1 MTNNQS
7 LKKRLLALLLSLCI
21 VCGMLPAMALT
32 ASAQEVTSG
41 TGSAENPLPIRTADE
56 LAQVGQLIGNGSI
69 WSILNVPENSIIH
82 YRLDAD
88 ISLSAYVSGA
98 GWTPIG
104 NETYP
109 FTGVFDGNGHAITGL
124 AVSIDTGNAQ
134 DVEEY
139 PGLFGVVSGTVT
151 GVTVDVSTYSRGV
164 GTVRAGGIAGGVI
177 ENCFVSGRME
187 SKATGGDGGI
197 VGFLDGGMVK
207 SCIVTASMIDNGLSG
222 GVCGF
227 AAQQTSSGSISGCA
241 VLSKQIDGYVINR
254 EGFTTN
260 ITKDGCFAW
269 NGVGLL
275 YGNSGFQ
282 GIPTKSVGELQTA
295 AAWPEAFKAAP
306 WQYEEGKMPSLA
318 RGIQPLP
325 TYILGG
331 FDGNGSVSDPYLIS
345 DPEGLALFSRMSR
358 NNSLAGVCFQLK
370 ADIDMKRYAD
380 MAAEDP
386 DFDPNY
392 DAAKG
397 WLPIRTFRGN
407 FDGSGFA
414 IRNLF
419 IDRPEEDSV
428 GFFGDIKG
436 NGDVYKATTLTI
448 GSEGI
453 IQKLGME
460 DADVTGKAETGA
472 IAGRMTYGKL
482 WNCYSTGKV
491 SGGGKYQSTHMVE
504 DLAMDDVFQFMS
516 AGGVVGEALG
526 SAITGC
532 YSTAAVNGVF
542 AVGGLA
548 GFFWGTM
555 SDCYTTGSVTS
566 KYGDGVGGVL
576 GMDHS
581 DGSSISRCY
590 STATVEAGPLF
601 RKRIDT
607 WTGTGGVIGFGVGY
621 LTDLYA
627 LNDRVDNNLPS
638 ELTTPDTFSSW
649 VCYKVVGVSVQVEN
663 SSQKSWTGMELRGET
678 KWRTRYDNNAAY
690 FKTAGAWSSFN
701 YLDAWTI
708 EDGMLPILKHTG
720 GPQSGKPPLWFED
733 ELMDGY
739 ATKPALKDGARYE
752 IWKASELAWCGLY
765 PGELNNK
772 TLDIKADID
781 LSAYSLGAGW
791 LPVGMEVSDTIT
803 GLRVLGNGHT
813 ITGMTVNR
821 THIPTISDGTVHPS
835 NNANYGL
842 FGRLINAEISDLH
855 IRDAKFTGGN
865 AMHIGALVAYGE
877 NLTIRNCSAQSV
889 VEEHGR
895 YLGGLVGRVIDSC
908 TFHKVSADFTCNY
921 RNENSSTVPTG
932 SIGGILGFWDRV
944 SSCTLSVSDVFS
956 KVRVFRE
963 NSKSELGCVGGII
976 GYMDIPYPDNE
987 VTALLTDCYSDIEVS
1002 GGSADS
1008 ETVVGGLIGDMQY
1021 ITLTNKSYRL
1031 SNCYVTGSLSGT
1043 WAGGAIGHVVLG
1055 SGGHNTDKTIQFQL
1069 DNVLLLLN
1077 KIEGTDTV
1085 GAVCGKNDTVASDG
1099 HLIVHF
1105 RSVTDGD
1112 KNKRFTQKLDR
1123 WDGTKYILDGAE
1135 ATTNNQLDDFLFIP
1149 YFGSV
1154 DADRIAGAYFYDTK
1168 DSPWYKNPWS
1178 MKGSGYLPTLSTLQ
1192 GGHIRQLGAIPLYIL
1207 LKCTWAMPIA
1217 IEVFSRE
1224 DLNLLSAYINAGGSN
1239 ERLNILLAQS
1249 IDMGDA
1255 PFTPMGTEEHPFD
1268 GTFDGQGYSIRGLR
1282 VDTTAAGG
1290 PAGLFGAASDSSTIQ
1305 NLALIDPDVQGG
1317 DGVGALAGMTAG
1329 NVRRCYAAASS
1340 VYPWSF
1346 SAGSAQVRGNSNVG
1360 GLIGQLSGEN
1370 NASAVEDCYTAVNVL
1385 AMKDNAGGLV
1395 GGVDLTAAGV
1405 DKTISRC
1412 YTIGRVTS
1420 QGRYAGGIY
1429 GRSLTGERL
1438 RLQVL
1443 LVMSPSIMNSAA
1455 DNNCAIGGDTTAS
1468 YVEENA
1474 AQTFIWEGLNATWNR
1489 TNPELNPPLR
1499 MNMSEED
1506 GYANLCW
1513 ANTWTTFM
1521 QFDPQKTGDV
1531 WLTADG
1537 VSAALKGFHNEQQSF
1552 VLENLTAGNPT
1563 LRQDGEYYLI
1573 RSARDWEIMGQMVN
1587 EQPQTY
1593 AGAKFRLEAD
1603 IAFGDD
1609 LVYMGSYVPVG
1620 RTVPF
1625 TGELYGNGH
1634 TITFDPAAFA
1644 AGDIGLFGIL
1654 GGGAYIHDLTVN
1666 ASVEN
1671 RSKSTQNTAAVAAV
1685 AQKGSKLQNITVT
1698 GSVTDAAGAIPSGG
1712 VYRQTGGIAGQAE
1725 GEIVS
1730 CQNRAEVSGGYHTGG
1745 IAGRGAGTLTS
1756 CVNEGA
1762 VSSAEGER
1770 VGGIVGF
1777 LRAGGTASLC
1787 VNRGGVSGKTA
1798 GGIAGRVESASVD
1811 CSFSAGPVYGTT
1823 WAGGIVGYL
1832 TQGTLQDVY
1841 ASGSVSGRTAGGLA
1855 GLMDS
1860 GTLRRGYAIG
1870 EVKGSLYAGGV
1881 AGHAFPE
1888 SVLEQT
1894 AALNTGIGKNGNRI
1908 VGRLEGDA
1916 DYSRNNYGL
1925 DTLTSSQSGASY
1937 TGQDVA
1943 RETLYTAS
1951 FWTESLGLSTDLW
1964 AHPAAGTQPED
1975 FFLPTLKGLGD
1986 QAAFMPP
1993 HLKLYAREG
2002 NTSLELK
2009 ADKTELWSPKGQ
2021 TETVVFTAHI
2031 TGTTQMVVEWS
2042 CSDTSLT
2049 AKGNADKDGNPT
2061 CTLTIPAGYSKTITV
2076 TATLSD
2082 NSAITDSAD
2091 VVVKARTDAQPP
2103 VIDTQPQDTA
2113 TVVGKPAVLT
2123 VEAQSRDDGAL
2134 SYQWYKTD
2142 VPDKD
2147 GTAIEDAT
2155 AAAYEAPAE
2164 TTGITYYYCVVT
2176 DTIPDGEG
2184 VGNTTASVKS
2194 DAAKV
2199 TVTKDEPE
2207 ALTIVGRSR
2216 IVTYGD
2222 ADFILQ
2228 TSGGSGTGKVTWE
2241 SDHPDVVSVDGTGK
2255 IAILKASDTPVTI
2268 TATKAEDHQYKAS
2281 SAQITVTVN
2290 KKTLTVTADDKSREY
2305 EQPNPA
2311 LTYKITGF
2319 VNGEDASVLT
2329 KQPTASCTVGA
2340 DAAVGTHPIT
2350 VSGGEAEN
2358 YEFVYVSGTLTV
2370 TKIGQATL
2378 SILQGSQI
2386 DKTYGN
2392 GAFTLSVTGGSG
2404 NGKVSWQSSDISIAS
2419 VDHEGNVTIHKSG
2432 LVTITATKEADGP
2445 YVTANASTTV
2455 TVNKAVL
2462 TVTAKDAEKHFGEEN
2477 PGLAYEITG
2486 FVNGEDETVLTRQPA
2501 IAVDSEF
2508 PEKELPVGSY
2518 VIKVGGGEA
2527 ENYTFAYNNATL
2539 IVNKAA
2545 QSTFQIEGG
2554 NPVKTYGDAP
2564 FILTTR
2570 NGAGGAVTW
2579 QSGDETVATVVE
2591 DTGEVTIIGA
2601 GKVQITAISADTS
2614 DFSEALAAVTLTVE
2628 KAKLS
2633 ITADPQTR
2641 VYGEENPAFTYGIE
2655 GFVNSDGKADLDE
2668 LPVLTA
2674 DADKKTG
2681 VGSYAIRLAG
2691 GEDDNYAYI
2700 LNNAEL
2706 SITPRPVTIQAD
2718 DKETSEGG
2726 GLPEL
2731 TWTVTEGNILD
2742 GDRLEGSLKA
2752 EATGV
2757 GRYPITEDIP
2767 FANPNYAVT
2776 FLPGTLTVLEK
2787 PKDPSVP
2794 MPSEPTQ
2801 PDVPHTGDDFPAW
2814 TLLLLLLS
2822 MGAAIITNRSR
2833 RHRKE
2838 S

>member
-1 MTNNQS
+1 MTNKQS
-7 LKKRLLALLLSLCI
+7 LKKRLLALLLSLCM

-88 ISLSAYVSGA
+88 ISLSAYASGT

-109 FTGVFDGNGHAITGL
+109 FTGVFNGNGHTITGL

-139 PGLFGVVSGTVT
+139 PGLFGVVGDSGRVT

-164 GTVRAGGIAGGVI
+164 GTVRAGGIAGRLLTGGVI

-227 AAQQTSSGSISGCA
+227 ADQQTSSGSISGCA

-254 EGFTTN
+254 EGITTN

-282 GIPTKSVGELQTA
+282 GIPTKSVGELQNA
-295 AAWPEAFKAAP
+295 AAWPETFKAAP

-331 FDGNGSVSDPYLIS
+331 FDGSGSVAAPYLIS

-370 ADIDMKRYAD
+370 ADIDMKRYAA

-491 SGGGKYQSTHMVE
+491 SGGGKYQSTLMAE
-504 DLAMDDVFQFMS
+504 DQEMDDVNQFMS

-555 SDCYTTGSVTS
+555 ADCYTTGSVTS

-638 ELTTPDTFSSW
+638 ETTTPDTFSSW

-701 YLDAWTI
+701 RLAAWTI
-708 EDGMLPILKHTG
+708 EDGKLPILKNTR
-720 GPQSGKPPLWFED
+720 GPQSGEPPLWFDD
-733 ELMDGY
+733 ELMEGY
-739 ATKPALKDGARYE
+739 ATKPALKDGGRYE

-781 LSAYSLGAGW
+781 LSAYSLGTGW
-791 LPVGMEVSDTIT
+791 LPIGMEVSDTIT

-813 ITGMTVNR
+813 ITGMTVNQK
-821 THIPTISDGTVHPS
+821 HNNVYVGGTFQPS
-835 NNANYGL
+835 NDANYGL
-842 FGRLINAEISDLH
+842 FGRLKNSEINNLH
-855 IRDAKFTGGN
+855 IRDAKFTGGR
-865 AMHIGALVAYGE
+865 ASRIGALAAFGE
-877 NLTIRNCSAQSV
+877 SLTVYNCSAQSV
-889 VEEHGR
+889 VNEESDNT
-895 YLGGLVGRVIDSC
+895 GGLVGSMTNKCSLR
-908 TFHKVSADFTCNY
+908 FVSADLTFDVGDSY
-921 RNENSSTVPTG
+921 GRTV
-932 SIGGILGFWDRV
+932 GGILGKWERIGGSGFTMSDAYSNLRV
-944 SSCTLSVSDVFS
+944 RAKGVTA
-956 KVRVFRE
+956 
-963 NSKSELGCVGGII
+963 GG
-976 GYMDIPYPDNE
+976 MVAKMNVPYPEDE
-987 VTALLTDCYSDIEVS
+987 VTSLLSDCHSNVDVLIDDQRWMTDTEE
-1002 GGSADS
+1002 A
-1008 ETVVGGLIGDMQY
+1008 VGGLIGCLVFSTQ
-1021 ITLTNKSYRL
+1021 TNKSYRI
-1031 SNCYVTGSLSGT
+1031 SNCYVTGSLTGT
-1043 WAGGAIGHVVLG
+1043 RTGGVIGSVTSKSPG
-1055 SGGHNTDKTIQFQL
+1055 FETTEKSIQLQL
-1069 DNVLLLLN
+1069 DNVLPLLD
-1077 KIEGTDTV
+1077 KVEGGYTA
-1085 GAVCGKNDTVASDG
+1085 GAVCGSNDTVANDG

-1112 KNKRFTQKLDR
+1112 KNKRFTQRLDR
-1123 WDGTKYILDGAE
+1123 WDATTYILNGTELTGKDDAK
-1135 ATTNNQLDDFLFIP
+1135 LDDSQFTP

-1154 DADRIAGAYFYDTK
+1154 DADGISSTYFFSRD
-1168 DSPWYKNPWS
+1168 DQPWFN
-1178 MKGSGYLPTLSTLQ
+1178 KGSWALTGSGALPTLSTLQ

-1224 DLNLLSAYINAGGSN
+1224 DLNLLSAYINAGGNTKKMS
-1239 ERLNILLAQS
+1239 ILLAQS
-1249 IDMGDA
+1249 IDMGDTL
-1255 PFTPMGTEEHPFD
+1255 FTPMGTEEHPFD

-1282 VDTTAAGG
+1282 VDTTATGG

-1385 AMKDNAGGLV
+1385 ALKDNAGGLV

-1429 GRSLTGERL
+1429 GRSFTGERL
-1438 RLQVL
+1438 RLQNL
-1443 LVMSPSIMNSAA
+1443 LVMSPSITNSAA
-1455 DNNCAIGGDTTAS
+1455 DRNCAIGGDTTAS
-1468 YVEENA
+1468 YVKEND

-1499 MNMSEED
+1499 MNMSEDD

-1521 QFDPQKTGDV
+1521 QFDPQKTGDA
-1531 WLTADG
+1531 WLMADG
-1537 VSAALKGFHNEQQSF
+1537 VSAALKGFHDEQQSF

-1563 LRQDGEYYLI
+1563 LRREGEYYLI

-1609 LVYMGSYVPVG
+1609 LVYMGGYVPVG

-1625 TGELYGNGH
+1625 TGELHGNGH

-1654 GGGAYIHDLTVN
+1654 GSGAYIHDLTVN

-1685 AQKGSKLQNITVT
+1685 AKKGSKLQNITVT
-1698 GSVTDAAGAIPSGG
+1698 GSVTDAAGAISGG
-1712 VYRQTGGIAGQAE
+1712 VYRLTGGIAGQAE

-1730 CQNRAEVSGGYHTGG
+1730 CQNRAEVSGGYYIGG
-1745 IAGRGAGTLTS
+1745 IAGRGTGTLTS

-1762 VSSAEGER
+1762 VISAEGDR
-1770 VGGIVGF
+1770 VGGIVGS
-1777 LRAGGTASLC
+1777 LRSGGTASLC
-1787 VNRGGVSGKTA
+1787 VNRGSVSGITA
-1798 GGIAGRVESASVD
+1798 GGLAGRVESASVD
-1811 CSFSAGPVYGTT
+1811 CSFSTGSVSGTS
-1823 WAGGIVGYL
+1823 WVGGIAGDL
-1832 TQGTLQDVY
+1832 THGTLQDVY
-1841 ASGSVSGRTAGGLA
+1841 ATGSVSGRTAGGLA
-1855 GLMDS
+1855 GLMDG

-1870 EVKGSLYAGGV
+1870 EVKGSLNAGGV
-1881 AGHAFPE
+1881 AGYAIQE

-1894 AALNTGIGKNGNRI
+1894 AALNTGIGKNGCRL
-1908 VGRLEGDA
+1908 VGRIEGDA

-1925 DTLTSSQSGASY
+1925 DILTSNQSGASY

-1951 FWTESLGLSTDLW
+1951 FWTDTLGLSTDLW
-1964 AHPAAGTQPED
+1964 DLPAAGTSTD
-1975 FFLPTLKGLGD
+1975 NFFLPTLKGLGD
-1986 QAAFMPP
+1986 QADFMPP
-1993 HLKLYAREG
+1993 HLKVYAREG

-2021 TETVVFTAHI
+2021 TETVTFTAHI
-2031 TGTTQMVVEWS
+2031 TGTTQRVVEWS

-2049 AKGNADKDGNPT
+2049 AKGGADKDGNPT
-2061 CTLTIPAGYSKTITV
+2061 CTLTIPAGYSKAITV

-2091 VVVKARTDAQPP
+2091 VIVKARTDAQPP
-2103 VIDTQPQDTA
+2103 VIDTQPQDTE
-2113 TVVGKPAVLT
+2113 TVVGKPAALT
-2123 VEAQSRDDGAL
+2123 VEAQSKDGGVL

-2142 VPDKD
+2142 VADKD

-2155 AAAYEAPAE
+2155 SAAYEAPAE
-2164 TTGITYYYCVVT
+2164 ATGIAYYYCVVT
-2176 DTIPDGEG
+2176 GTIPDGEG
-2184 VGNTTASVKS
+2184 VGNTTASIKS

-2241 SDHPDVVSVDGTGK
+2241 TDHPEVASVNADTGLVT
-2255 IAILKASDTPVTI
+2255 IRKAGEASI
-2268 TATKAEDHQYKAS
+2268 TATKAGDGRYDPS
-2281 SAQITVTVN
+2281 SAHITITVN
-2290 KKTLTVTADDKSREY
+2290 KKALTVTADDKSREY

-2329 KQPTASCTVGA
+2329 KKPTVACEAGPNT
-2340 DAAVGTHPIT
+2340 AVGTYPIT

-2392 GAFTLSVTGGSG
+2392 DAFTLSVTGGSG
-2404 NGKVSWQSSDISIAS
+2404 NGKVSWQSSDISIAF

-2477 PGLAYEITG
+2477 PELAYEITG
-2486 FVNGEDETVLTRQPA
+2486 FVNGEDETALAKQPTVT
-2501 IAVDSEF
+2501 VDSDIPAE
-2508 PEKELPVGSY
+2508 ELPVGSY
-2518 VIKVGGGEA
+2518 VIKVGCGEA

-2539 IVNKAA
+2539 IVNKAD

-2564 FILTTR
+2564 FILMTK

-2591 DTGEVTIIGA
+2591 DTGEITIIGA

-2633 ITADPQTR
+2633 ITA
-2641 VYGEENPAFTYGIE
+2641 
-2655 GFVNSDGKADLDE
+2655 
-2668 LPVLTA
+2668 
-2674 DADKKTG
+2674 
-2681 VGSYAIRLAG
+2681 
-2691 GEDDNYAYI
+2691 
-2700 LNNAEL
+2700 
-2706 SITPRPVTIQAD
+2706 
-2718 DKETSEGG
+2718 
-2726 GLPEL
+2726 
-2731 TWTVTEGNILD
+2731 
-2742 GDRLEGSLKA
+2742 
-2752 EATGV
+2752 
-2757 GRYPITEDIP
+2757 
-2767 FANPNYAVT
+2767 
-2776 FLPGTLTVLEK
+2776 
-2787 PKDPSVP
+2787 PS
-2794 MPSEPTQ
+2794 
-2801 PDVPHTGDDFPAW
+2801 
-2814 TLLLLLLS
+2814 
-2822 MGAAIITNRSR
+2822 
-2833 RHRKE
+2833 
-2838 S
+2838 